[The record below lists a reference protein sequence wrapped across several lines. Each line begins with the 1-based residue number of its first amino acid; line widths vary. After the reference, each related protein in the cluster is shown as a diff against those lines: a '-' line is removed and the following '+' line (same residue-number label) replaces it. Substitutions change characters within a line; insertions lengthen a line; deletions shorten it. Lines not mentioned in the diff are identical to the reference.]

1 MERYDFDFTKM
12 ADAFNDGF
20 LSCVQEIHTQIVKA
34 EDEAVKKAIVRYMKE
49 HAEEYNKRIALFIMD
64 EEEVEKII
72 DLGVETY
79 AKLNKDDIE

>member
-1 MERYDFDFTKM
+1 MERYDFGFTKM
-12 ADAFNDGF
+12 ADAFNNGF
-20 LSCVQEIHTQIVKA
+20 LSYAQEIHTQILKE
-34 EDEAVKKAIVRYMKE
+34 EDKAVKKAIVRYLKE

-72 DLGVETY
+72 DLGIKTY